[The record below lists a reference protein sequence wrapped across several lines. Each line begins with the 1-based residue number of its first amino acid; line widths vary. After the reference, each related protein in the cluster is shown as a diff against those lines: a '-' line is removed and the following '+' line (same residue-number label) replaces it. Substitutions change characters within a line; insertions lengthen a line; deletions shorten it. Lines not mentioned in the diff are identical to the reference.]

1 MKKSSLLSALCQAGM
16 DVWLG
21 IVDDGQYAKGWETA
35 AGLFKKTVTQ
45 AQWNG
50 LVTARRAPLGK
61 MLSRKL
67 QSVNF
72 SKTLPGAPAG
82 DYAVALYDTSFEH
95 KKKAV
100 ETVTAMLDQDG
111 VWRVSGYMVK

>member
-1 MKKSSLLSALCQAGM
+1 MPADAIHTGGPAAAQAGM

-21 IVDDGQYAKGWETA
+21 IVDDGQYDKGWETA
-35 AGLFKKTVTQ
+35 AGLFKKAVTQ

-50 LVTARRAPLGK
+50 VVTARRAPLGK

-72 SKTLPGAPAG
+72 SKTLPGAPEG
-82 DYAVALYDTSFEH
+82 DYAVALLRHQF
-95 KKKAV
+95 
-100 ETVTAMLDQDG
+100 
-111 VWRVSGYMVK
+111 